1 MTLNAIKDEGN
12 GVELL
17 APYFE
22 ALLPAFEAGADEIRI
37 EPGSP
42 GLKLTFDGRSLTVPL
57 PDSPPYYAMQVFS
70 RILILAGMSI
80 ALEGAEQTGI
90 FRARFN
96 RQVLQIHVTSYRDDS
111 KWYLIFRPNQSPEPT
126 PVGAFCS
133 AFAVSAAVP
142 AWLSFCR

>member
-1 MTLNAIKDEGN
+1 MTLNAINDEGN

-42 GLKLTFDGRSLTVPL
+42 GLKLTFGGRSLTVPL
-57 PDSPPYYAMQVFS
+57 PDSPPYYAMQVFP

-80 ALEGAEQTGI
+80 ALEGAEQTGV
-90 FRARFN
+90 FRARIN
-96 RQVLQIHVTSYRDDS
+96 RQVIQIHVTSYRDDS
-111 KWYLIFRPNQSPEPT
+111 KWYLIFRPNKIE
-126 PVGAFCS
+126 
-133 AFAVSAAVP
+133 
-142 AWLSFCR
+142 